1 MRCPNKNK
9 ILLPYTLSY
18 ILKCGLEKNIVI
30 IADSDEFLP
39 IINDLHIL
47 DYYVEDR
54 VDGSDEMLSIRN
66 YLTDKDVHEFIWLP
80 TTQPC
85 RSNNLINEAL
95 SCDLSKY
102 DLVTS
107 FITRPRRDIFKLN
120 DNKDGF
126 MIGSIER
133 KGSLCGD
140 EFVAD
145 GAIYYTTKDFINKVC
160 DSNNRNYYFWN
171 SKIQFIENHSPLVD
185 IDTKH
190 DLEMFLN
197 GYGKEKIVINRKQ

>member
-18 ILKCGLEKNIVI
+18 ILKCGLEKNIAI
-30 IADSDEFLP
+30 ITDSDEFLP

-47 DYYVEDR
+47 DYYVEDS

-66 YLTDKDVHEFIWLP
+66 YLSDKDVHEFIWLP

-102 DLVTS
+102 DLATS
-107 FITRPRRDIFKLN
+107 FIISMQENPLIF
-120 DNKDGF
+120 
-126 MIGSIER
+126 S
-133 KGSLCGD
+133 
-140 EFVAD
+140 
-145 GAIYYTTKDFINKVC
+145 
-160 DSNNRNYYFWN
+160 
-171 SKIQFIENHSPLVD
+171 
-185 IDTKH
+185 
-190 DLEMFLN
+190 
-197 GYGKEKIVINRKQ
+197 